1 MDETSPTSSTAAE
14 QAALITQAIAHGP
27 ITEAYH
33 ADPQQVVRALKRP
46 RAAEIPRC
54 LQYKQHA

>member
-1 MDETSPTSSTAAE
+1 MRTEDQDARI
-14 QAALITQAIAHGP
+14 QQAIAHGP
-27 ITEAYH
+27 SPEAYH

>member
-1 MDETSPTSSTAAE
+1 M
-14 QAALITQAIAHGP
+14 INQAIAHGP
-27 ITEAYH
+27 SPEAYH